1 MLRAECPRR
10 SRRPLVAPFFLAYA
24 GLAACGALSACAG
37 PAATGATPAATPAT
51 ATDNP
56 VELSG
61 EWNDVDAELVATE
74 IIRDFLASDWIADW
88 RARNGDRTPTL
99 RLYPIRNRTT
109 GYIDHR
115 FFTKRFEAALVRSGK
130 MTVLLANDE
139 KPRTSD
145 GEDLLTQD
153 DAAARGRDEREVD
166 FIFSGTLVVQ
176 EDRAGDRQ
184 VSAYLATV
192 EIIETATQRKAWIGQ
207 KRIRKLIDAKE
218 K

>member
-1 MLRAECPRR
+1 MLRARR
-10 SRRPLVAPFFLAYA
+10 LPPLLL
-24 GLAACGALSACAG
+24 LAAALVGCGG
-37 PAATGATPAATPAT
+37 PAATSAPPAPAPATPS
-51 ATDNP
+51 DHP

-61 EWNDVDAELVATE
+61 AWNDVDADLVATE
-74 IIRDFLASDWIADW
+74 IIRDFLASDWITDW
-88 RARNGDRTPTL
+88 RSRNGDKTPTL

-130 MTVLLANDE
+130 MSVLLAHDE

-145 GEDLLTQD
+145 GEDLVTQD

-166 FIFSGTLVVQ
+166 FILNGTLIVQ
-176 EDRAGDRQ
+176 DDRAGDRQ

-192 EIIETATQRKAWIGQ
+192 EIVETATQRKAWIGQ
-207 KRIRKLIDAKE
+207 KRIRKLIDVKE
-218 K
+218 NQP